1 MTSTLLA
8 HGTIVQL
15 SKSNASS
22 KTTSGQWCVC
32 ILDKDLAAPW
42 AEGTFQVF
50 NQKAEA
56 AAYLA
61 VHDEWLLDTTDPTI
75 PPPSPERM
83 DGFVVSL
90 ARKKADLHHL
100 TSNWCRPL

>member
-1 MTSTLLA
+1 MTSTQLA

-15 SKSNASS
+15 SKSNATS
-22 KTTSGQWCVC
+22 KTAQGQWCVC
-32 ILDKDLAAPW
+32 ILDKDAAQPGLD
-42 AEGTFQVF
+42 GTFHVF
-50 NQKAEA
+50 IEKEHAEA
-56 AAYLA
+56 YLE